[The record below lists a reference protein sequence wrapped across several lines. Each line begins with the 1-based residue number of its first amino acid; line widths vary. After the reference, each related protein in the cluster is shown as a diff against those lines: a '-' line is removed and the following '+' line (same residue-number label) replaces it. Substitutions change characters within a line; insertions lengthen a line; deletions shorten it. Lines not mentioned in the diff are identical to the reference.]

1 MRRDAPRA
9 RRPWTSG
16 RSLTSLEGNGLS
28 GGYSDPELFHSK
40 LLEGLMGRISVL
52 KEFWEFLRVRKKLWL
67 TPIVAMLVLL
77 GALILFTS
85 SSVAPFIYTLF

>member
-1 MRRDAPRA
+1 MWVPWARILSEVPLIENLIPRD
-9 RRPWTSG
+9 TG
-16 RSLTSLEGNGLS
+16 RNPATGRKHREAS
-28 GGYSDPELFHSK
+28 
-40 LLEGLMGRISVL
+40 MGRLSVL
-52 KEFWEFLRVRKKLWL
+52 KEFWGFLRVRKKLWL

>member
-1 MRRDAPRA
+1 
-9 RRPWTSG
+9 
-16 RSLTSLEGNGLS
+16 
-28 GGYSDPELFHSK
+28 
-40 LLEGLMGRISVL
+40 MGRLSVL

-85 SSVAPFIYTLF
+85 SSVAPSIYTLF